1 MKVFLPGATS
11 ASVAG
16 SRWPTWRLGF
26 TKGLDE

>member
-1 MKVFLPGATS
+1 MNVFLAGATG

-26 TKGLDE
+26 AKGLDE

>member
-1 MKVFLPGATS
+1 MKVFVPGAAG

-26 TKGLDE
+26 AKGLDE